1 MTPEEKDKFKSDI
14 VDTVR
19 DVMTMSHS
27 VAVKN
32 YSTTGADIAVIREH
46 IKNINEKIKNIDDE
60 NTTRNG
66 SFSKAVDNINK
77 AIETISSSEE
87 KLETKISM
95 ATKIVAAI
103 LTFIFLPV
111 LSWIILSVIEIS
123 KTLAAINH

>member
-46 IKNINEKIKNIDDE
+46 LKNIDVRIKNIDDE
-60 NTTRNG
+60 NRTRNG
-66 SFSKAVDNINK
+66 SFAKAVKEINDTMGGLQQDK
-77 AIETISSSEE
+77 V
-87 KLETKISM
+87 KLESNIKLASRLWVGITTVLLS
-95 ATKIVAAI
+95 VLGWVI
-103 LTFIFLPV
+103 LN
-111 LSWIILSVIEIS
+111 VIEIT

>member
-1 MTPEEKDKFKSDI
+1 MTPEEKDKFRSDI

-46 IKNINEKIKNIDDE
+46 LKNIDVRIKNIDDE
-60 NTTRNG
+60 NRTRNG
-66 SFSKAVDNINK
+66 SFAKAVKEINDTMGGLQQDK
-77 AIETISSSEE
+77 V
-87 KLETKISM
+87 KLESNIKLASRLWVGITTVLLS
-95 ATKIVAAI
+95 VLGWVI
-103 LTFIFLPV
+103 LN
-111 LSWIILSVIEIS
+111 VIEIT

>member
-32 YSTTGADIAVIREH
+32 YSITGADIAVIREH
-46 IKNINEKIKNIDDE
+46 IKNIDVRIKNIDDE
-60 NTTRNG
+60 NRTRNG
-66 SFSKAVDNINK
+66 SFAKAVKEINDTMGGLQQDK
-77 AIETISSSEE
+77 I
-87 KLETKISM
+87 KLESNIKLASKLGVGIT
-95 ATKIVAAI
+95 TI
-103 LTFIFLPV
+103 LLSV
-111 LSWIILSVIEIS
+111 LGWVILNVIEIT